1 MSSTIIDHAIA
12 IPTKQRNVWE
22 QISDISKFP
31 LWHVDTKTVSFL
43 TTKHSGRGTRYR
55 ATTRRG
61 RERVIEITAW
71 YEGLGFEYII
81 VDGSPYASNR
91 GRIRLQES
99 TDGTI
104 VQWTF
109 TYELTGFLS
118 GLRNSLVVRRG
129 IDNDIIDNLR
139 NIYTYIKELRGEENF
154 VPEES
159 KSYLKEAPDVLARS
173 QYQPRY
179 PSKSEPIVPITPETA
194 PASVSG
200 IVEPPLVEG
209 DTKPNPSVQPE
220 ATPPAEPISEPTF
233 LKDVPDFS
241 QAPSETQVKPEP
253 LPRFTE
259 AEIETES
266 LTAPTPAQSHER
278 PSVLPVQAQTPP
290 VQAEE
295 PVPQAAASSEPIVSE
310 DSDEIDADAVYTDPL
325 PGLETSTTDDSS
337 KVSVFEVFGLPK
349 PSETEKLTAIQE
361 AEIFSLPIDLT
372 AEPDPVIE
380 ANTEQLK
387 AFTDD
392 APIVPDVE
400 PEAPKRTGLRASLRR
415 KKTRVRLP
423 K

>member
-12 IPTKQRNVWE
+12 IPTKQHNVWE
-22 QISDISKFP
+22 QISDITKFP
-31 LWHVDTKTVSFL
+31 VWHVDTQAVSFL

-129 IDNDIIDNLR
+129 VDNDIIDNLR
-139 NIYTYIKELRGEENF
+139 NIYTYIKELRGEEHF
-154 VPEES
+154 VPEEA

-179 PSKSEPIVPITPETA
+179 PSKSDPKIQPVPETA
-194 PASVSG
+194 TAGVSG
-200 IVEPPLVEG
+200 IIEPPLVEG
-209 DTKPNPSVQPE
+209 DTKPNPSIQPE
-220 ATPPAEPISEPTF
+220 PTPPAEPISEPTF

-241 QAPSETQVKPEP
+241 QVPSETQVKPEP
-253 LPRFTE
+253 LPRLTE
-259 AEIETES
+259 AETETES
-266 LTAPTPAQSHER
+266 VTAPTPTVSHE
-278 PSVLPVQAQTPP
+278 STSALPIQAETPP
-290 VQAEE
+290 VQKEEAVPPITASPEPPVSDDSAE
-295 PVPQAAASSEPIVSE
+295 
-310 DSDEIDADAVYTDPL
+310 ADAVYTDPL
-325 PGLETSTTDDSS
+325 PGLETSETSDSS
-337 KVSVFEVFGLPK
+337 KVSVF
-349 PSETEKLTAIQE
+349 
-361 AEIFSLPIDLT
+361 
-372 AEPDPVIE
+372 
-380 ANTEQLK
+380 
-387 AFTDD
+387 
-392 APIVPDVE
+392 
-400 PEAPKRTGLRASLRR
+400 
-415 KKTRVRLP
+415 
-423 K
+423 